1 MSGALLSH
9 FWWGSVFLINVPLVV
24 AALVGGYFLLP
35 KTRDPDE
42 SPLDPGGAVL
52 STIGVVALVFAVIE
66 APERGWFDVRTVT
79 AFAVSAAFLLGFVL
93 YEKRTDDPMVDMGY
107 FRNRA
112 FSTATGSMVMVF
124 LAMYGMFFLIT
135 QYLQLVQG
143 YSAFGAAVR
152 VVPTAL
158 LMIIVAPQTPRLS
171 SRWGAN
177 RAVSFGMLLAAGGMT
192 SFFWLGKTTPW
203 LQMIS
208 GFSLFSIGISM
219 TMSPMTAAIMS
230 AVPPRRAGAGSA
242 MNDATRELGA
252 ALGVAVLGSI
262 TATHYSHAVSR
273 SVDSALSGS
282 AATTAKTSLAN
293 ALDRAASLPSG
304 ARAALTKAA
313 DQAFLGGLHIA
324 VLVGA
329 TLALTSSVIVLR
341 YLPRQLRHGA
351 SEAAA
356 HPVTPTGNM
365 SPALVDGVAR

>member
-1 MSGALLSH
+1 
-9 FWWGSVFLINVPLVV
+9 
-24 AALVGGYFLLP
+24 
-35 KTRDPDE
+35 
-42 SPLDPGGAVL
+42 
-52 STIGVVALVFAVIE
+52 
-66 APERGWFDVRTVT
+66 
-79 AFAVSAAFLLGFVL
+79 
-93 YEKRTDDPMVDMGY
+93 
-107 FRNRA
+107 
-112 FSTATGSMVMVF
+112 
-124 LAMYGMFFLIT
+124 
-135 QYLQLVQG
+135 
-143 YSAFGAAVR
+143 
-152 VVPTAL
+152 
-158 LMIIVAPQTPRLS
+158 
-171 SRWGAN
+171 
-177 RAVSFGMLLAAGGMT
+177 
-192 SFFWLGKTTPW
+192 
-203 LQMIS
+203 
-208 GFSLFSIGISM
+208 
-219 TMSPMTAAIMS
+219 
-230 AVPPRRAGAGSA
+230 

-282 AATTAKTSLAN
+282 AATAAKTSLAN

-356 HPVTPTGNM
+356 HPVTPTGDM